1 MFTDANGLK
10 LEPMALIT
18 VTGIKQIVEKFNL
31 IVSSIEAERILKD
44 VRAYNFGKFECT
56 YKNLV
61 DFMIKKKINIIFA
74 DKGAT
79 DPLLANT
86 VQAINRSKDLYELT
100 FEQLFK
106 LFDAE
111 RLGHFN
117 KEEFMVC
124 TQGMNLGAAVEDIME
139 LFNFLDEADL
149 NRVSQTQF
157 VNSFT
162 NITSKISGPNMLEK
176 SLSKGVI
183 QKVQA
188 KT

>member
-1 MFTDANGLK
+1 LYEDLKNKIESKNISLEQVMFTDANGLK

-31 IVSSIEAERILKD
+31 IVSSIEAERVLKD

-100 FEQLFK
+100 FE
-106 LFDAE
+106 
-111 RLGHFN
+111 
-117 KEEFMVC
+117 
-124 TQGMNLGAAVEDIME
+124 
-139 LFNFLDEADL
+139 
-149 NRVSQTQF
+149 
-157 VNSFT
+157 
-162 NITSKISGPNMLEK
+162 
-176 SLSKGVI
+176 
-183 QKVQA
+183 
-188 KT
+188 

>member
-44 VRAYNFGKFECT
+44 VRAYNYGKFECT

-79 DPLLANT
+79 DPFLANT

-100 FEQLFK
+100 FE
-106 LFDAE
+106 
-111 RLGHFN
+111 
-117 KEEFMVC
+117 
-124 TQGMNLGAAVEDIME
+124 
-139 LFNFLDEADL
+139 
-149 NRVSQTQF
+149 
-157 VNSFT
+157 
-162 NITSKISGPNMLEK
+162 
-176 SLSKGVI
+176 
-183 QKVQA
+183 
-188 KT
+188 